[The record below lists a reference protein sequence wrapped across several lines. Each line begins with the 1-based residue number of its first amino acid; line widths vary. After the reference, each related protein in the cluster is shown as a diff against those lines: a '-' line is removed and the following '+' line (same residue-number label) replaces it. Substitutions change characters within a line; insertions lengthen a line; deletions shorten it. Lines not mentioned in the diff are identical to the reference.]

1 MDCTICFETYNNSER
16 KPIVLNPCGH
26 SFCNSCLQHL
36 LTQCPSCRTLI
47 ETKIINY
54 ALLNILQQQQNNEIN
69 IPNNSNHL
77 SLVQE
82 AKNETCCYNCNK
94 LIKPPLT
101 VLIFDNKSY
110 HENCL
115 NCIECKQSLN
125 GKYFYRNN
133 NNNGLTCNE
142 CKLKSLPICTK
153 CKKKFQLGES
163 YKKINDSLYY
173 HNNCFKCAVSS
184 CNKVLVNEYYP
195 ANEKNKFF
203 CLDCFNA
210 KNSVPC
216 SACKKPIS
224 LFNVSHVS
232 FENKK

>member
-115 NCIECKQSLN
+115 NCIEFKQSLN